1 MAVKFTG
8 KFTKIFLDNP
18 ADGTHTD
25 GTGLYLAV
33 RNGGKARSWSFRYRG
48 KRKTIG
54 SAFRISLEKAQDE
67 LQQFKAELKAGKDPM
82 APTSNANVWTFAE
95 EADLFKADKSKEEW
109 GDDAQKLGQSM
120 INTYIKNTTYA
131 KVPLPDI
138 DVGAMY
144 DILKLTWNTTP
155 VFAKRAALMIGQM
168 ISLAQIGDP
177 PRYPA
182 DKKNPVDLTKLG
194 LLRKKLG
201 KQRLGGHRLGLPPE
215 SIPKLV
221 AHLYEPLCAHGPD
234 ECTTAEAAEAI
245 GCDPQAIMHA
255 WRRGKL
261 KNRRKLGVPYD
272 HRNAPSVCPIAELK
286 KHFHFRK
293 EPRQH
298 AEVGPHAY
306 VLLFLIYTAVRPDM
320 GCGLLW
326 TEVNWVRGIIDFGK
340 RHKMAARDPEADY
353 TIPITPEVKALLL
366 TMKETATARWHGHA
380 VCVRARLDADR
391 GKSLPRPPREEEHGQ
406 HLLQTLSGP
415 ARPSQRRD
423 RSEEDAERARLPQHL
438 PGMGLRSQRSRTI
451 QAGIH
456 RGSTR
461 PQAENQQSDVLPQRH
476 LSPASPRDDE
486 RVGAILPTVEGRTV
500 RQRHSANHHVEG
512 EYMETAVIEVM
523 PLLVPVKQACA
534 MIGRGQSALYELIGG
549 GKIRAVK
556 SDGRTLIVVE
566 SLREYAASLPP
577 AKVRPPRNRRPQRM
591 R

>member
-1 MAVKFTG
+1 
-8 KFTKIFLDNP
+8 
-18 ADGTHTD
+18 
-25 GTGLYLAV
+25 
-33 RNGGKARSWSFRYRG
+33 
-48 KRKTIG
+48 
-54 SAFRISLEKAQDE
+54 
-67 LQQFKAELKAGKDPM
+67 
-82 APTSNANVWTFAE
+82 
-95 EADLFKADKSKEEW
+95 
-109 GDDAQKLGQSM
+109 M
-120 INTYIKNTTYA
+120 INTYIKNTKYA

-272 HRNAPSVCPIAELK
+272 HRNAPSVWQIAELK
-286 KHFHFRK
+286 KHFHFRR

-298 AEVGPHAY
+298 AKVGPHAY
-306 VLLFLIYTAVRPDM
+306 VLLFLIYTAVRLDM

-340 RHKMAARDPEADY
+340 RHKAAARDPEADY

-366 TMKETATARWHGHA
+366 TMKET
-380 VCVRARLDADR
+380 
-391 GKSLPRPPREEEHGQ
+391 Q
-406 HLLQTLSGP
+406 
-415 ARPSQRRD
+415 QRD
-423 RSEEDAERARLPQHL
+423 GTDTPYVFAH
-438 PGMGLRSQRSRTI
+438 
-451 QAGIH
+451 
-456 RGSTR
+456 GSTR
-461 PQAENQQSDVLPQRH
+461 IGVSLYH
-476 LSPASPRDDE
+476 
-486 RVGAILPTVEGRTV
+486 GR
-500 RQRHSANHHVEG
+500 
-512 EYMETAVIEVM
+512 
-523 PLLVPVKQACA
+523 
-534 MIGRGQSALYELIGG
+534 
-549 GKIRAVK
+549 
-556 SDGRTLIVVE
+556 
-566 SLREYAASLPP
+566 P
-577 AKVRPPRNRRPQRM
+577 AKKNQVNTYFKRCLVRLELVNGETDPKKMPSVHGLRNTFPEWACDLNEVEQYKLEYIEAQLGHKLKINNRM
-591 R
+591 YFRNVTYLRHRHAMMSAWEQYCRQWKGAPSDSVIPLTTTSKENIWKRQSSK

>member
-109 GDDAQKLGQSM
+109 GYDAQKLGQSM
-120 INTYIKNTTYA
+120 INTYIKNTKYA

-201 KQRLGGHRLGLPPE
+201 KQRLGGHRTRPAPR
-215 SIPKLV
+215 IHTK
-221 AHLYEPLCAHGPD
+221 A
-234 ECTTAEAAEAI
+234 
-245 GCDPQAIMHA
+245 
-255 WRRGKL
+255 RRSL
-261 KNRRKLGVPYD
+261 
-272 HRNAPSVCPIAELK
+272 
-286 KHFHFRK
+286 
-293 EPRQH
+293 
-298 AEVGPHAY
+298 
-306 VLLFLIYTAVRPDM
+306 
-320 GCGLLW
+320 
-326 TEVNWVRGIIDFGK
+326 
-340 RHKMAARDPEADY
+340 
-353 TIPITPEVKALLL
+353 
-366 TMKETATARWHGHA
+366 
-380 VCVRARLDADR
+380 VRAALRPWSRRVHHSGSGGSDR
-391 GKSLPRPPREEEHGQ
+391 
-406 HLLQTLSGP
+406 
-415 ARPSQRRD
+415 
-423 RSEEDAERARLPQHL
+423 
-438 PGMGLRSQRSRTI
+438 LRSP
-451 QAGIH
+451 GDH
-456 RGSTR
+456 
-461 PQAENQQSDVLPQRH
+461 
-476 LSPASPRDDE
+476 
-486 RVGAILPTVEGRTV
+486 
-500 RQRHSANHHVEG
+500 
-512 EYMETAVIEVM
+512 
-523 PLLVPVKQACA
+523 ACLA
-534 MIGRGQSALYELIGG
+534 
-549 GKIRAVK
+549 
-556 SDGRTLIVVE
+556 
-566 SLREYAASLPP
+566 
-577 AKVRPPRNRRPQRM
+577 
-591 R
+591 